1 MVFGGCLSDGKS
13 NNNVTYIDLESG
25 SVFSYATKSGMPAVF
40 ILNINCCLR
49 IWQTK

>member
-25 SVFSYATKSGMPAVF
+25 SVSSYATKSGKPGRVYIKHKLLSQDMA
-40 ILNINCCLR
+40 N
-49 IWQTK
+49 